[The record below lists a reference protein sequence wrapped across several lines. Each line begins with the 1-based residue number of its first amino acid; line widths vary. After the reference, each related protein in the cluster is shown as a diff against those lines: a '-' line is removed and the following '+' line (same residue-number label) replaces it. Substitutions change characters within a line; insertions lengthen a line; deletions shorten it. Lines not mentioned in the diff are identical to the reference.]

1 MNPLLFG
8 CLACLAAFPLF
19 PARAAAAGTVPLD
32 VELKVTDKEYH
43 PLAGVPV
50 RLVFGGPDWQAP
62 DAGVKVVTPDDGIV
76 KFTAPAVI
84 DRRWSSVNIGFTPL
98 RMPVRVDHLSLAAEL
113 IFTMPKREGGDVDH
127 RFLYTAYIERLSDG
141 DSFTEDLDK
150 VYQAGPDGRF
160 TKLIGGNAAGPNF
173 DGMIGGWKLDAAGY
187 RMWNHMLAPN
197 GDAEPGNAAPKDA
210 PTGWTLQLGLM
221 RFPKPVIMK

>member
-1 MNPLLFG
+1 MNSLMFG

-19 PARAAAAGTVPLD
+19 PARAAEGTVPLD
-32 VELKVTDKEYH
+32 VELKVTDQDYH

-98 RMPVRVDHLSLAAEL
+98 REPVRVDHLSLAAEL

-127 RFLYTAYIERLSDG
+127 RLLYTAYIERLSDG
-141 DSFTEDLDK
+141 DCFTEDLDK
-150 VYQAGPDGRF
+150 VYEAGPDGRF
-160 TKLIGGNAAGPNF
+160 TKLVGSNAAGPNF
-173 DGMIGGWKLDAAGY
+173 DGMIDGWKLAGGAGY
-187 RMWNHMLAPN
+187 RIWNSMLAPVE
-197 GDAEPGNAAPKDA
+197 DSSADKSAPKR
-210 PTGWTLQLGLM
+210 WTLQLGLM
-221 RFPKPVIMK
+221 RKPKPVIR